1 MVITTEASNGLNN
14 QVVVYRPEAKNG
26 ETTNENITEVEDNY
40 EDSQGLEIEVQ
51 MDNEIVR
58 TPGAFN
64 RLENQNVNEVVVN
77 RSEARNSEPTNEN
90 YKDSQWLENENV
102 SANRLELQNLSNL
115 TGLSLSN
122 ISGISLLDFT
132 PNSAEDLGQIY
143 ENVTGNDVNTL
154 EEIVNSEGNETYDAA
169 TDARSQEYWNPSELR
184 MNSQLTPGVLKTIAE
199 GGLMENPKFQLLN
212 YCWTQNGARVCLSDG
227 KFKTWF
233 ASASPDAL
241 ERLKKCCKDKPII
254 EVVKMEIHKGTII
267 HICDFLKSWKE
278 TNGQILQPEG
288 VDLIMLETNFYTKI
302 IQEMGMFV
310 NGQWMKTHPDYLSE
324 SVLEP
329 PAKKSRRPAVR
340 RQLLDDVPPPSL
352 PPSLPADRQIRADF
366 PVDTELE
373 QRAPL
378 PSSSPAA
385 ISRTRSRRA
394 HSREVAQTE
403 GLLAAVMPA
412 PSGGGI
418 P

>member
-1 MVITTEASNGLNN
+1 
-14 QVVVYRPEAKNG
+14 
-26 ETTNENITEVEDNY
+26 
-40 EDSQGLEIEVQ
+40 
-51 MDNEIVR
+51 
-58 TPGAFN
+58 
-64 RLENQNVNEVVVN
+64 
-77 RSEARNSEPTNEN
+77 
-90 YKDSQWLENENV
+90 
-102 SANRLELQNLSNL
+102 
-115 TGLSLSN
+115 
-122 ISGISLLDFT
+122 
-132 PNSAEDLGQIY
+132 
-143 ENVTGNDVNTL
+143 
-154 EEIVNSEGNETYDAA
+154 
-169 TDARSQEYWNPSELR
+169 
-184 MNSQLTPGVLKTIAE
+184 
-199 GGLMENPKFQLLN
+199 
-212 YCWTQNGARVCLSDG
+212 
-227 KFKTWF
+227 
-233 ASASPDAL
+233 
-241 ERLKKCCKDKPII
+241 
-254 EVVKMEIHKGTII
+254 
-267 HICDFLKSWKE
+267 
-278 TNGQILQPEG
+278 
-288 VDLIMLETNFYTKI
+288 
-302 IQEMGMFV
+302 MGMFV

-418 P
+418 PCTMCKKLVKNTDSLKRLQRKIHKGRKPNDLID